1 MNKLLGVSI
10 AALLAVTPMLA
21 NAAGET
27 PTAATTTGAGSEP
40 YLGVAITDGEGAH
53 VASTKYVKGAY
64 NAAIGA
70 VNAVS
75 AAKQNKLMN
84 GSGEGAVAIDSVV
97 KTSIA
102 AGTQEAPTS
111 NTALVT
117 EKAVRDAITNAG
129 GQTAEQVEDAIDA
142 AAGAGLATNNSGK
155 LSVSLTSNGGLVMS
169 DNTDNATVGISTD
182 GTTVGLT
189 AGGALEVKDGSA
201 STGLTTAKLKNGV
214 LQTSVR
220 ATTTANIDQDTAYQ
234 GNATLVSEKA
244 VATALEA
251 LPAATQTLTNK
262 TIDATANTISNI
274 GTGNIAAATLVTSAE
289 GLGAD
294 AGETGAATDTELP
307 TAAAV
312 RAAITAAT
320 TTAGMATQ
328 TGVTKTI
335 AATTIKV
342 PVYVAWGS
350 DDPQVEGTTT
360 TVTAAV
366 TEPTYTTT
374 GS

>member
-21 NAAGET
+21 SAAGIN
-27 PTAATTTGAGSEP
+27 PSAATTTGAGSEP

-84 GSGEGAVAIDSVV
+84 GSGEGAAAIDSVV

-117 EKAVRDAITNAG
+117 ESAVRTAIGDAITAAG
-129 GQTAEQVEDAIDA
+129 GQTAQQVKDAIDA

-189 AGGALEVKDGSA
+189 ASGALEVKDGSA

-220 ATTTANIDQDTAYQ
+220 SIADITTAGTGDT
-234 GNATLVSEKA
+234 TLVSEKA

-251 LPAATQTLTNK
+251 LPAASQTLTNK
-262 TIDATANTISNI
+262 TIDADSNTISNLETDNFKS
-274 GTGNIAAATLVTSAE
+274 GTVVTSI
-289 GLGAD
+289 GAG

-335 AATTIKV
+335 ATTTITV

-350 DDPQVEGTTT
+350 DDPSVQGTTT

-374 GS
+374 GL